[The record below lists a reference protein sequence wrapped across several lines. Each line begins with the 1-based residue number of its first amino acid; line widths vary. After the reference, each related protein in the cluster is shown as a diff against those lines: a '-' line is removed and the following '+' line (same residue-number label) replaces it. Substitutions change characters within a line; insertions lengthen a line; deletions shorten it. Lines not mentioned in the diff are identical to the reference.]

1 MKNKLQNQ
9 IFMEV
14 KNQKEIKYKIQMII
28 SSNNPNNKEILFYID
43 KYQNIKIYNIYKEL
57 IT

>member
-1 MKNKLQNQ
+1 
-9 IFMEV
+9 MEV

-28 SSNNPNNKEILFYID
+28 SSNNPNNKMILFYID
-43 KYQNIKIYNIYKEL
+43 KYPNIKIYSIDKEL

>member
-9 IFMEV
+9 ILMEV

-28 SSNNPNNKEILFYID
+28 SSNNPNNKMILFYID
-43 KYQNIKIYNIYKEL
+43 KYPNIKIYSIDKEL

>member
-28 SSNNPNNKEILFYID
+28 SSNNPNNKMILFYID
-43 KYQNIKIYNIYKEL
+43 KYPNIKIYSIDKEL